1 MIKKLDRKEM
11 SPQIKAA
18 YDKSIALRGEGRFF
32 ETFANHPDL
41 YDWYVDSFY
50 KQVFYSDT
58 VDRKYKELLRL
69 KLSTT
74 HGCKFCNQGNSV
86 DALEA
91 GISEE
96 QIKHIDQYQEG
107 PFDEQEKLVLELADQ
122 ISLRRPNG
130 NLSED
135 LYQRISKYFSD
146 KQILELG
153 MVAGILTG
161 IAKFLFSFD
170 LVEREEYCQF
180 NPGHQ

>member
-1 MIKKLDRKEM
+1 MLKRIPKDQM
-11 SPQIKAA
+11 SHSIRAGF
-18 YDKSIALRGEGRFF
+18 DKSIELRGEGRFF
-32 ETFANHPDL
+32 EVFANHPDL

-91 GISEE
+91 GISQE
-96 QIKHIDQYQEG
+96 QIKHIDQYQVG

-122 ISLRRPNG
+122 ISLSSPNG

-135 LYQRISKYFSD
+135 LYERISEHFTD

-170 LVEREEYCQF
+170 LVERESYCQF
-180 NPGHQ
+180 NPRQQ